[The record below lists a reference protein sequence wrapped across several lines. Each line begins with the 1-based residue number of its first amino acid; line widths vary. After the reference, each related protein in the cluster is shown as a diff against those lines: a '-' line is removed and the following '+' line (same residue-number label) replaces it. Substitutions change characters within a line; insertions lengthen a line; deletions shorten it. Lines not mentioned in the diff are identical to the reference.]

1 MNTKNKDRHKRQP
14 PLIFAGF
21 LLRRGLDRVSR
32 FAAPRTAHAD
42 ACRNGI
48 VLLRF
53 YERFCP
59 AATQIRG
66 YQVRS

>member
-1 MNTKNKDRHKRQP
+1 MDWTES
-14 PLIFAGF
+14 
-21 LLRRGLDRVSR
+21 RVSQR
-32 FAAPRTAHAD
+32 REPHTAD

-53 YERFCP
+53 YERFCR